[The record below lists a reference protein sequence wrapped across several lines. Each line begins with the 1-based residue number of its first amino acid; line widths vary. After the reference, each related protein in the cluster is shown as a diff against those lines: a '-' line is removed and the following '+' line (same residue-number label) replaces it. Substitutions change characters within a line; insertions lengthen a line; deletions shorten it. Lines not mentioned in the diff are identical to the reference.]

1 MKSMRLLMPFT
12 LTSQP
17 LTSTILGLAAAMGSS
32 MPPRVMEE
40 GERSCCS
47 RLTPESELV
56 SEKGPSR
63 WPPTSPVAEEEPV
76 RMDWRRSSV
85 SFSQIGWKRYEKSD
99 SFVFLSRFS
108 RFVICG

>member
-12 LTSQP
+12 PTTSALP
-17 LTSTILGLAAAMGSS
+17 ASAILGLAAAMGSS
-32 MPPRVMEE
+32 MPRVIEE

-63 WPPTSPVAEEEPV
+63 PPRSPLVTSPEAEDPV
-76 RMDWRRSSV
+76 RIDWRRSSV
-85 SFSQIGWKRYEKSD
+85 SFSQIGWKE
-99 SFVFLSRFS
+99 
-108 RFVICG
+108 